1 MEKAAVLSRRKAE
14 FLLEV
19 AGKMTGVRYPD
30 VDADLVDVVVRYFDE
45 MYCFFQTLFF

>member
-1 MEKAAVLSRRKAE
+1 MEKAAVFSRRKAE

-19 AGKMTGVRYPD
+19 TGKMTGFRYPN
-30 VDADLVDVVVRYFDE
+30 VDADLVDMVIGCFDE